1 MMLQMHDG
9 AVVHTVRGPLRDGKQ
24 RGMAGV
30 SKVWD
35 AAGGQASGSKKGD
48 SKKTTRNQDFFPS
61 DIGRLYAGKQP
72 QRAPAHMTNKQCL
85 IDRAAADDSVE
96 SRMANHHHFPDTNM
110 SGMAA
115 HVMLD
120 IETHELGKDDHVGLT
135 VSQLKQLLRSQN
147 MPDSGKKGKLVTAL
161 DDHIV
166 AEGLGVSHPEK
177 ASPFKS
183 GSAARKKLPS
193 NRRKERSVPSALTV
207 TADCMKP
214 WFLLSQKSNLA

>member
-1 MMLQMHDG
+1 
-9 AVVHTVRGPLRDGKQ
+9 
-24 RGMAGV
+24 MAGV

-35 AAGGQASGSKKGD
+35 AAGERASG
-48 SKKTTRNQDFFPS
+48 SKKTTRNQDFFSS
-61 DIGRLYAGKQP
+61 DIDCLYAGKQP

-85 IDRAAADDSVE
+85 IDRAAANDSVK

-115 HVMLD
+115 HVTLD

-147 MPDSGKKGKLVTAL
+147 MPDSGKKGRLVRAL

-166 AEGLGVSHPEK
+166 AEGLGVGHPEK

-193 NRRKERSVPSALTV
+193 TRRRERSVPSALTV